1 MTKYRAD
8 FEVMAAS
15 VLGGG
20 IPSITLNTHEPPF
33 EVTFRNAPLD
43 DKGHSPHLI
52 ASVIGDCKSLRDAP
66 DAFRQILAYCLDVMA
81 FSTHTSFRIN
91 QCVLVMEWEQYQK
104 DRRSLIQKKFD
115 MNDPP
120 DPSMTPECGN
130 TAQLIIDLKPKD
142 YIERALQWFRYAV
155 IGTQP
160 EEQFQYFWLAIEVIA
175 EGSKTSERIPI
186 PCSKCN
192 APLVC
197 SDCGDTPTRI
207 PMPQQA
213 IREWI
218 DKLYGSN
225 SKEVYRILNAAR
237 NHLLHGGS
245 KESLAAKLRV
255 STDVIINTAGA
266 LAWGMIFQSLNFAR
280 PPIFFHRG
288 GDFVSKVMV
297 MSGDL
302 TFSLPEQDG
311 YPLEDKMPRINLD
324 MTTSFRE
331 GFPELQPL
339 NEPPAA

>member
-1 MTKYRAD
+1 
-8 FEVMAAS
+8 
-15 VLGGG
+15 
-20 IPSITLNTHEPPF
+20 
-33 EVTFRNAPLD
+33 
-43 DKGHSPHLI
+43 
-52 ASVIGDCKSLRDAP
+52 
-66 DAFRQILAYCLDVMA
+66 
-81 FSTHTSFRIN
+81 
-91 QCVLVMEWEQYQK
+91 
-104 DRRSLIQKKFD
+104 
-115 MNDPP
+115 
-120 DPSMTPECGN
+120 
-130 TAQLIIDLKPKD
+130 
-142 YIERALQWFRYAV
+142 
-155 IGTQP
+155 
-160 EEQFQYFWLAIEVIA
+160 
-175 EGSKTSERIPI
+175 
-186 PCSKCN
+186 
-192 APLVC
+192 
-197 SDCGDTPTRI
+197 
-207 PMPQQA
+207 MPQQA